1 MRLIIEESYDRL
13 SEWAGNYVAARIKR
27 GQSYGGASLCVGM
40 PYGQLP
46 AGHVPSVDRTEPSG

>member
-13 SEWAGNYVAARIKR
+13 SEWAGNYVAARINE
-27 GQSYGGASLCVGM
+27 ANPTEEHPFVLGM